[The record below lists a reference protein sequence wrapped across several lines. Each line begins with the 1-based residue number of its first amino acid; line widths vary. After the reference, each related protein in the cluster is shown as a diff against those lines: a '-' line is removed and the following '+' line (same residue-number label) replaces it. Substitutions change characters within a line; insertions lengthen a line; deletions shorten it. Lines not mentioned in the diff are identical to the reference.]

1 MRRDPQNHKEK
12 HMFKFVQ
19 RRIIWYS
26 ISLTLVVAAIVS
38 IIVLHPKLGIDF
50 TGGSLVELKFTT
62 SVPEKSDMLKLF
74 AEQGITDP
82 LIQPA
87 QGKSIIVRMP
97 EIDQA
102 KEKTLITAFVKKYP
116 GTTEQSFQT
125 IGPTLGNELKQKSI
139 LAIILVMIGMIAYIS
154 YAFRKISRVVPSW
167 LYGVLAITALFH
179 DVVITAGVYVV
190 AGKFLGY
197 EIDTLFIT
205 ALLTVLGYSVT
216 DTIVTYDRI
225 RDNLLRDTHS
235 TFEELVNNSI
245 NQTVIRSLNTSIV
258 TFIALLAVYL
268 FGGETTQHFVFTLMV
283 GIFFGTYSSI
293 FIASPLL
300 VTAYK
305 RWYMAK

>member
-1 MRRDPQNHKEK
+1 
-12 HMFKFVQ
+12 MFKFVQ
-19 RRIIWYS
+19 RRVIWYVF
-26 ISLTLVVAAIVS
+26 SLTLVVAAVVS
-38 IIVLHPKLGIDF
+38 IIALHPKLGIDF
-50 TGGSLVELKFTT
+50 TGGSLVELKFTDT
-62 SVPEKSDMLKLF
+62 VPDKAEMVKLF
-74 AEQGITDP
+74 SEQGISDP
-82 LIQPA
+82 LIQPS
-87 QGKSIIVRMP
+87 QGKSVIVRMP
-97 EIDQA
+97 EIDQT
-102 KEKTLITAFVKKYP
+102 KEKTLVATFAKKFP

-139 LAIILVMIGMIAYIS
+139 FAIVLVMLGMVAYIS

-179 DVVITAGVYVV
+179 DVIITAGVYVV
-190 AGKFLGY
+190 VGKFLGY
-197 EIDTLFIT
+197 EIDTLFVT

-225 RDNLLRDTHS
+225 RDNLLRDTTS

-305 RWYMAK
+305 RWYMAQ